1 MVNQERVQLLKRIAD
16 SETLPSLSPLA
27 IQLIELAADDRSSA
41 SDLASIIEKDPGL
54 TTRLLRLV
62 GSAFFSRQETV
73 ASISQAVVLV
83 GFKKLRIMALS
94 LSLRDTF
101 PMDKGKGLDFQLF
114 WKTSLYQALIAQ
126 DLAKS
131 AQGIDD
137 LQPDEA
143 FVGGLISEIGMLL
156 LFSECPEEKKEGFP
170 GREVPLEKA
179 VEWEEKNLGINH
191 RDVGNVVLKRW
202 RFPDPLVESQK
213 YFGPDA
219 LEADTPVLCKTLE
232 LARRATDTVFGQ
244 AADFHELHQLVH
256 DLLGLEAESVNGI
269 LADAFG
275 KVEDLAKQL
284 LIEVDS
290 QTDILAVMEK
300 ANQTLAR
307 INSSM
312 QTTLQGLVNHV
323 NQHDQSL
330 NEMSEKMA
338 ESGQNILQNTLDA
351 VAHEIRNPLLAI
363 GGFSKR
369 LAREA
374 KEEDRGS
381 QYAEIISKESSR
393 LENILNEIME
403 FCKDYVPSFAEENV
417 ISLAEGV
424 LDELG
429 DLLREKQIRV
439 VRDFFGESV
448 EVPVDKEGLV
458 KVLRQLLENAIH
470 MIGEA
475 AGTVTVSIQPVGDAG
490 QVSIR
495 ISDDGRAV
503 PSEVRDALMDGNL
516 SAKTFG
522 RGLGLPLAR
531 KIIEAHKGRIELVAE
546 EDRGNT
552 TTVYLQA
559 AEGCRT

>member
-27 IQLIELAADDRSSA
+27 IQLIELASDDRSSA

-54 TTRLLRLV
+54 TTRLLKLV

-156 LFSECPEEKKEGFP
+156 LFSECPEEKKEDFP

-179 VEWEEKNLGINH
+179 IAWEEENLGINH

-219 LEADTPVLCKTLE
+219 FEAGTPVLCKTLE

-244 AADFHELHQLVH
+244 TADFHELHQLVR
-256 DLLGLEAESVNGI
+256 DLLELDAESVNGI

-275 KVEDLAKQL
+275 KVEELAKQL

-338 ESGQNILQNTLDA
+338 ESGQDILQNTLDA

-393 LENILNEIME
+393 LEEILNEIME
-403 FCKDYVPSFAEENV
+403 FCKDYVPAFAEENV
-417 ISLAEGV
+417 ISLAEEV
-424 LDELG
+424 LAELG

-448 EVPVDKEGLV
+448 EVPLDKEGLV

-475 AGTVTVSIQPVGDAG
+475 TGTVTVSVQPVGDTG

-503 PSEVRDALMDGNL
+503 PREVRDALIDGNL

-522 RGLGLPLAR
+522 GGLGLPLAR
-531 KIIEAHKGRIELVAE
+531 RIIEAHKGRVELVAE

-552 TTVYLQA
+552 ATVYLPTA
-559 AEGCRT
+559 